1 MTTYK
6 SNVNTNKQPS
16 VYDYGFQLKCG
27 EKLVIGDFIVVV
39 SKTNK
44 FSIAILSNRTK
55 SFIKLDDYDPLLVK
69 IRSEFG
75 ILKTSSWKSNFYPW
89 SRNNNGDFFV
99 WNTPNHQKV
108 INILRGQ

>member
-1 MTTYK
+1 LKTSESITEISKALVALLPTIENIDADSKGYG
-6 SNVNTNKQPS
+6 
-16 VYDYGFQLKCG
+16 YDYISLK
-27 EKLVIGDFIVVV
+27 
-39 SKTNK
+39 
-44 FSIAILSNRTK
+44 
-55 SFIKLDDYDPLLVK
+55 LLLEK